1 MEQDVDAVGINWLFY
16 APQFHVGIAIVALV
30 CLGVNLSTWSKVRKI
45 ESEKKLLSI

>member
-30 CLGVNLSTWSKVRKI
+30 CLGVNVSTWKKVQRI
-45 ESEKKLLSI
+45 EKKLAV